1 MSAVH
6 DADAERA
13 ELLADDRSA
22 ERRLIWKG
30 LLAVIVVVV
39 LAVARQRWWL

>member
-1 MSAVH
+1 MSVVH

-13 ELLADDRSA
+13 ELLAHDRSA

-30 LLAVIVVVV
+30 LLAVIVVVA
-39 LAVARQRWWL
+39 LAVVRQRWWL